1 MPAMHFVKRSLA
13 RLAAPMLRLDGRIS
27 TGRQRYVLCYHRVI
41 PASQA
46 QREWVHEAMW
56 VSPQSFDAHI
66 RWMLSIGEVVS
77 LDRLLDFQSPNQR
90 PLFALTFDDG
100 WRDNLVHALPII
112 RRHRVP
118 ATVYLATSFMD
129 DGRLIWPED
138 LTMKSAAASASMPCA
153 ALSAAVIDLAPEPAR
168 LPRAKPKRMLEAA
181 IEQLKH
187 LPEYERERRLRD
199 YFTTIG
205 APAAPLLGQMM
216 TWEDAAEM
224 QRAGVDIGSHSHT
237 HRIFSEATP
246 EQIESEL
253 RRSRSRIREELNHE
267 VRTFAYPNARY
278 RGDEGEVLARAGY
291 RHAFRLHNL
300 TVQSD
305 VDPYFIPRFIADEVT
320 CASPAYFK
328 FRLLGLY

>member
-1 MPAMHFVKRSLA
+1 MHFVKRSLA
-13 RLAAPMLRLDGRIS
+13 RLAAPMVRLDARIS
-27 TGRQRYVLCYHRVI
+27 AGRKRYVLCYHRVI

-66 RWMLSIGEVVS
+66 RWMLSIGEVVT
-77 LDRLLDFQSPNQR
+77 LDRLLDFKSPNQR
-90 PLFALTFDDG
+90 PLFALTLDDG

-112 RRHRVP
+112 RRHGVP

-138 LTMKSAAASASMPCA
+138 LAMKSAAASTSIPRAE
-153 ALSAAVIDLAPEPAR
+153 LSAAVTDLAPEPAG
-168 LPRAKPKRMLEAA
+168 LPRAEPRRMLEAA

-187 LPEYERERRLRD
+187 LPENERDRRLRK

-224 QRAGVDIGSHSHT
+224 QRSGVGIGSHSHT

-246 EQIESEL
+246 EQIETEL
-253 RRSRSRIREELNHE
+253 SRSRSRIREKLNHE

-278 RGDEGEVLARAGY
+278 RGDEGEILARTGY
-291 RHAFRLHNL
+291 CHAFRIHNRA
-300 TVQSD
+300 VEPD
-305 VDPYFIPRFIADEVT
+305 VDPFFVPRFIADEAT
-320 CASPAYFK
+320 CGSPAYFK